1 MYIGSNPIFPAIKLN
16 FKIMD
21 KTGIELLRK
30 MIEADLAF
38 FNYMNPDAT
47 LTYDELLDMIPR
59 DKKIDGSVINQ
70 NN

>member
-1 MYIGSNPIFPAIKLN
+1 
-16 FKIMD
+16 MD

-38 FNYMNPDAT
+38 FNYMNPEST
-47 LTYDELLDMIPR
+47 LTYDELLDMILM
-59 DKKIDGSVINQ
+59 DKKVDESVINQ